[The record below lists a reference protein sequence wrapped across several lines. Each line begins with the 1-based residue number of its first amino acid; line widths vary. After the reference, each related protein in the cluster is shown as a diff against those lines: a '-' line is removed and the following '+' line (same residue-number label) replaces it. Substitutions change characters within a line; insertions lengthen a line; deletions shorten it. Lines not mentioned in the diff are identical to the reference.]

1 MSRLAQSRKAVNSC
15 IDCVVTVDC
24 PAHHGKA
31 EITVARWKASNGQ
44 YTPWTVVDCSL
55 LPAGQICC
63 HVDCLNQLTDI
74 SRLGRRKRTRAT

>member
-1 MSRLAQSRKAVNSC
+1 MGGPAQLRKAVDSC

-24 PAHHGKA
+24 PAQHCKA
-31 EITVARWKASNGQ
+31 QITVARWKAGNGQ

-63 HVDCLNQLTDI
+63 HVGCLEQLVDI
-74 SRLGRRKRTRAT
+74 SRLSRRKRNRAA